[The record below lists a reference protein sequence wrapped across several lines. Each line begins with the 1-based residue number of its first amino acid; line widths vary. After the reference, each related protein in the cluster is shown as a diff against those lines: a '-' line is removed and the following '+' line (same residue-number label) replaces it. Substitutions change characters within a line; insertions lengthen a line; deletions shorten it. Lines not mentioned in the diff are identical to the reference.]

1 MSEEVETT
9 QNLNVP
15 EIDHS
20 KRNGATD
27 DEDDIFKSAM
37 EVYLQNKIL
46 FVMIDVCNVMLRI
59 RF

>member
-1 MSEEVETT
+1 METT

-46 FVMIDVCNVMLRI
+46 FVIVMIDVCSM
-59 RF
+59 